1 MIKKLISLLLFAGIL
16 GIGASTAS
24 AQSADDHA
32 YTEGPVVVVSYVR
45 TEPGMFE
52 EYMKYLGTTYKKL
65 MEEYKKAGLILGYS
79 VFSAEPRTGTDA
91 DLILTITYKNYA
103 ALDNLTEKADPIDRK
118 VWGSLSKADE
128 AAAGRTKLR
137 TNVGGQTLREL
148 ILK

>member
-1 MIKKLISLLLFAGIL
+1 MIKKFISLMLFAGVL
-16 GIGASTAS
+16 AAGTSTAS

-45 TEPGMFE
+45 TEPGMFD
-52 EYMKYLGTTYKKL
+52 EYLKYLGTTYKKL
-65 MEEYKKAGLILGYS
+65 MDEYKKAGLIVGYS
-79 VFSAEPRTGTDA
+79 VFSAEPRNGTDA

-103 ALDNLTEKADPIDRK
+103 ALDNLAEKSDPIDRK
-118 VWGSLSKADE
+118 IWGSLTKADE
-128 AAAGRTKLR
+128 AAAGRTKMR